1 MASAV
6 AGVGTA
12 GNARALAR
20 DARRERLAKLALALP
35 ALALITIVMLVPV
48 AWLFGLSFLGDDGHA
63 TLAHYRRI
71 VAEPAY
77 WRAFVTTFQVSAL
90 TTLICIAL
98 GYPLAYVLAALPARI
113 AAIALVFVMLPFWTS
128 LLVRTYA
135 WLVLLQRNGLVNALG
150 MKLGLW
156 GAPLTLVNNL
166 PGTLVGMV
174 HIMLPFFVLPLYGAM
189 RAIDRECLKAA
200 ASLGA
205 SPTRAFLRVF
215 LPLSLPGLVAGA
227 LIVFVLC
234 LGFYVTPAVL
244 GGGKVNMVSNQIAAD
259 IEIFF
264 DWGGASAQ
272 GVVLLV
278 LTLAIL
284 GLSARLL
291 PRGRGAGG
299 GAP

>member
-1 MASAV
+1 MASV
-6 AGVGTA
+6 AAEPGA
-12 GNARALAR
+12 SRNARALAR
-20 DARRERLAKLALALP
+20 DARLERLARLALASP
-35 ALALITIVMLVPV
+35 ALALIAIVMLVPV
-48 AWLFGLSFLGDDGHA
+48 AWLFGLSFVGDDGHA
-63 TLAHYRRI
+63 TLAHYHRL
-71 VAEPAY
+71 VSEPAY
-77 WRAFVTTFQVSAL
+77 WRAFVTTFEVSAL
-90 TTLICIAL
+90 TTLACIAL
-98 GYPLAYVLAALPARI
+98 GYPLAYVLAALPPRI
-113 AAIALVFVMLPFWTS
+113 AGIALVAVMLPFWTS

-156 GAPLTLVNNL
+156 DAPLTLVNNL

-174 HIMLPFFVLPLYGAM
+174 HIMLPFFVLPLLGAM

-205 SPTRAFLRVF
+205 SPVRAFLRVF

-259 IEIFF
+259 IDLFF

-278 LTLAIL
+278 LTLVIL

-291 PRGRGAGG
+291 PRARHGG
-299 GAP
+299 GEAR